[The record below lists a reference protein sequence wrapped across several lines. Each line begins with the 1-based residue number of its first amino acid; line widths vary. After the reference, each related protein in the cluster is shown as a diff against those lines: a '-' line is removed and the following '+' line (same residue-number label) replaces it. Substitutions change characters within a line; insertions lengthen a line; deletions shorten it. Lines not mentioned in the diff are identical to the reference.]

1 MRKSLLA
8 VAVVGLAVGSTTA
21 CATKGYVNTQVGQV
35 STKVDTLSGSLEETQ
50 ERTRQNE
57 AKITEVDGKAGAA
70 QTAAN
75 TAQQAAMTADGKA
88 VAAGDAAK
96 MASARIEE
104 VNKAWET
111 SSRRIVYEV
120 SLSEATPGFKFGATK
135 LADETKAK
143 IDAMIANVLADPKGS
158 YFEIEGHTDDV
169 GSTEINE
176 KVGMERA
183 EAVKLYLYEKHQIP
197 LHRINVISYG
207 EAKPANTGK
216 TRAARAE
223 NRRVVIRVLN

>member
-8 VAVVGLAVGSTTA
+8 LAVVGLVGSTG

-75 TAQQAAMTADGKA
+75 TAQQAAVTADGKA
-88 VAAGDAAK
+88 VAANEAAK

-111 SSRRIVYEV
+111 SSKRIVYEV
-120 SLSEATPGFKFGATK
+120 SLSENTPGFKFGGTT
-135 LADETKAK
+135 LPDEAKTK
-143 IDAMIANVLADPKGS
+143 IDMMIANVLADPKGA

-169 GSTEINE
+169 GAKDVNE
-176 KVGMERA
+176 RVGMERA
-183 EAVKLYLYEKHQIP
+183 EVVKRYLYEKHQIP
-197 LHRINVISYG
+197 LHRINIISYG
-207 EAKPANTGK
+207 EEKPVNTGK

>member
-8 VAVVGLAVGSTTA
+8 MAVVGLVGSTA

-75 TAQQAAMTADGKA
+75 TAQQAAQTADTKA

-104 VNKAWET
+104 VNKAWEA
-111 SSRRIVYEV
+111 SSKRIVYEV
-120 SLSEATPGFKFGATK
+120 SLSEATAGFKFGGTT
-135 LADETKAK
+135 LPDEMKSK
-143 IDAMIANVLADPKGS
+143 IDSMIANVLSDPKGS

-169 GSTEINE
+169 GGKEINE
-176 KVGMERA
+176 KIGMERA
-183 EAVKLYLYEKHQIP
+183 EVVKRYLYEKHQIP
-197 LHRINVISYG
+197 LHRINIISYG
-207 EAKPANTGK
+207 EDKPANTGK
-216 TRAARAE
+216 TRVARAE